1 MKPGLRSPPPPAT
14 PLNTPNSF
22 VNMEPPTATSNLHAG
37 LDEVRARIA
46 SAPAWGVAL
55 AIAALPLGGL
65 LISAMCIGIPL
76 AIVTLPLWLPV
87 VMFIALVLSPI
98 WVPMLIIFLLA
109 FGSAVAMIVILVFW
123 DHLPLRLRSGLL
135 QFKAS
140 ARTFAKNLGLGADVG
155 GGDS

>member
-1 MKPGLRSPPPPAT
+1 MLS
-14 PLNTPNSF
+14 
-22 VNMEPPTATSNLHAG
+22 
-37 LDEVRARIA
+37 
-46 SAPAWGVAL
+46 L
-55 AIAALPLGGL
+55 AVFELA
-65 LISAMCIGIPL
+65 L

-87 VMFIALVLSPI
+87 VIFIALVLSPI

-109 FGSAVAMIVILVFW
+109 FGSAVAVIVILVFW